1 MNYRS
6 RLLLVRSTYLR
17 SSEFYYTAICVYI
30 MYKVVLHQIL
40 LQIKKTGDINLRMRV
55 TKHQMS
61 LFFFCLG
68 IIFGSLCF

>member
-6 RLLLVRSTYLR
+6 RLLLVRIYVVQSSTTLPL
-17 SSEFYYTAICVYI
+17 CVYI
-30 MYKVVLHQIL
+30 MYKVVLHQIV

-55 TKHQMS
+55 TKRQMS

>member
-6 RLLLVRSTYLR
+6 RLLLVRIYVVQSSTTLLL
-17 SSEFYYTAICVYI
+17 FVYI
-30 MYKVVLHQIL
+30 MYKVVLHQIV

>member
-6 RLLLVRSTYLR
+6 RLLLVRIYVVQSSTTLL
-17 SSEFYYTAICVYI
+17 CVYI
-30 MYKVVLHQIL
+30 MCKVVLHQIV

-55 TKHQMS
+55 TKRQMS

>member
-6 RLLLVRSTYLR
+6 RLLLVRIYVVQSSTTLLL
-17 SSEFYYTAICVYI
+17 CVYI
-30 MYKVVLHQIL
+30 MYKVVLHQIV

>member
-6 RLLLVRSTYLR
+6 RLLLVRIYVVQSSTTLLL
-17 SSEFYYTAICVYI
+17 CVYI
-30 MYKVVLHQIL
+30 MYKVVLHQIV

-55 TKHQMS
+55 TKRQMS

>member
-6 RLLLVRSTYLR
+6 RLLLVRIYVVQSSTTLL
-17 SSEFYYTAICVYI
+17 CVYI
-30 MYKVVLHQIL
+30 MCKVVLHQIV

>member
-6 RLLLVRSTYLR
+6 RLLLVRIYVVQSSTTLL
-17 SSEFYYTAICVYI
+17 CVYI
-30 MYKVVLHQIL
+30 TMCKVVLHQIV

-55 TKHQMS
+55 TKRQMS